1 MTPEQIVSNL
11 RFLYTVASLA
21 HRTSLRFNGP
31 AHPRTRQLAS
41 ELEFAH
47 ARFSAVVAMDHAP

>member
-1 MTPEQIVSNL
+1 MTPAQIFANL
-11 RFLYTVASLA
+11 RFLYIVAASA
-21 HRTSLRFNGP
+21 HRTSLRFNGI

-47 ARFSAVVAMDHAP
+47 ARFSAVITMGQPS